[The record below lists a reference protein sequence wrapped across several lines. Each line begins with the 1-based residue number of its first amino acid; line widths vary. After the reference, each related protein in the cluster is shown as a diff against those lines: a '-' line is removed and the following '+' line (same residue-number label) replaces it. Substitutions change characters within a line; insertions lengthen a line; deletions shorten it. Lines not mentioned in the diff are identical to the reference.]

1 MTTLP
6 AASGTR
12 SVARWPEPGILLHW
26 RPVSKSLNF
35 LSDVAPVERESHSRR
50 VWQLAWPSILS
61 NLLFTTVGFMHIKI
75 VAELGTSAVA
85 AVTTGHRVFFL
96 IQAVLMGVSIA
107 ATAMISRAWGA
118 NDIKRAEMDT
128 WTALTVSIVLAAALS
143 LPALLI
149 PEQVAGLF
157 GLDDAT
163 TKSAG
168 SFIFWLGVFNV
179 ATAVNMMLQTALRAT
194 GDVITPLWILSFS
207 TVLNI
212 SFGYCLAYG
221 VGPLPTM
228 GVAGVA
234 LGGSSAATLVTIVFA
249 TFWWRGRFNIKPVK
263 RATIDWLA
271 TRRLAA
277 IGMPSVIEQGVV
289 QLAFLLFFGIV
300 AQYGTAPY
308 AAYGIGISL
317 VSFPIVVGF
326 GFGIA
331 AATLVGQQ
339 LGAGRPEA
347 AVAVG
352 WRSLRMAVA
361 SMTGLS
367 IILAYYSR
375 DLATFMIDDPEV
387 VEYTVAFIYMIA
399 AAQPMMACEVALA
412 GSLRGAGDTRFPLM
426 ATFCGLLLGRL
437 LPAWLFASLNMSVYW
452 IFAVMLFD
460 YSLKAILLI
469 YRYRSRKWLNIK
481 VYATNE
487 PQTGKNIDSDKK
499 NT

>member
-1 MTTLP
+1 M
-6 AASGTR
+6 
-12 SVARWPEPGILLHW
+12 
-26 RPVSKSLNF
+26 
-35 LSDVAPVERESHSRR
+35 SDVVPVERESHSRR

-128 WTALTVSIVLAAALS
+128 WTALTVSIALAAALS

-149 PEQVAGLF
+149 PEPIAGLF

-163 TKSAG
+163 TKSAA

-221 VGPLPTM
+221 LGPLPTM

-249 TFWWRGRFNIKPVK
+249 MFWWRGRFNIKPVK
-263 RATIDWLA
+263 RLTIDWLA

-347 AVAVG
+347 AIAVG

-375 DLATFMIDDPEV
+375 DLASFMIDDPEV
-387 VEYTVAFIYMIA
+387 VEYTVVFIYMIA

-437 LPAWLFASLNMSVYW
+437 LPAWLFASLNLSVYW

-481 VYATNE
+481 VHASNDQ
-487 PQTGKNIDSDKK
+487 QTGKIIDSDKK